1 MFSITF
7 ILLYDKRRKKK
18 YGQNFASPVKLSHLK
33 KNNHYAGV
41 NIYVNSSYFGLMTH
55 FALLFKFECHYFVQV
70 EVVGLKMVPVNSQ
83 SQFCFLMTPPCL
95 QNRV

>member
-7 ILLYDKRRKKK
+7 ILLYDKRRKIWT
-18 YGQNFASPVKLSHLK
+18 KLCFSSKTFVK

-55 FALLFKFECHYFVQV
+55 FALLFKFECHYLVQL
-70 EVVGLKMVPVNSQ
+70 EVVGTKMVPVNTQ
-83 SQFCFLMTPPCL
+83 SQFCLLMTTPCL